1 VSILD
6 RITGIF
12 KKTSG
17 GTSAGADRP
26 TQAAPEPAR
35 QEEASEAAAPPAAE
49 PAGREREGNSG
60 TGGPTS

>member
-6 RITGIF
+6 RITGMF

-17 GTSAGADRP
+17 DTSAGADRP

-35 QEEASEAAAPPAAE
+35 QEASEAAAPPAAE
-49 PAGREREGNSG
+49 PAGRERQGSSG

>member
-1 VSILD
+1 MSILD
-6 RITGIF
+6 RITGMF

-17 GTSAGADRP
+17 DTNAGADRP
-26 TQAAPEPAR
+26 TQAVPEPAR
-35 QEEASEAAAPPAAE
+35 QEATEAAPPAAE

>member
-6 RITGIF
+6 RITGMF

-17 GTSAGADRP
+17 DTSAGADRP
-26 TQAAPEPAR
+26 TQAVPEPAR
-35 QEEASEAAAPPAAE
+35 QEASEAAAPQAAE

>member
-1 VSILD
+1 MSILD
-6 RITGIF
+6 RITGMF

-17 GTSAGADRP
+17 DTSAGADRP
-26 TQAAPEPAR
+26 TQAAPQPAR
-35 QEEASEAAAPPAAE
+35 QEASEAAPPAAE

>member
-6 RITGIF
+6 RITGMF

-17 GTSAGADRP
+17 DTSAGADRP

-35 QEEASEAAAPPAAE
+35 QEASEAPAPPAAE
-49 PAGREREGNSG
+49 PGRERQGSSG

>member
-1 VSILD
+1 M
-6 RITGIF
+6 F

-17 GTSAGADRP
+17 DTSAGADRP

-35 QEEASEAAAPPAAE
+35 QEASEAAAPPAAE

>member
-6 RITGIF
+6 RITGMF

-17 GTSAGADRP
+17 DTSAGADRP

-35 QEEASEAAAPPAAE
+35 QEASEAAAPPAAE
-49 PAGREREGNSG
+49 PAGREKEGNSG

>member
-6 RITGIF
+6 RITSMF

-17 GTSAGADRP
+17 DTGAGGP

-35 QEEASEAAAPPAAE
+35 QEASEAAAPPAAE
-49 PAGREREGNSG
+49 PADREREGNSG
-60 TGGPTS
+60 TGGPSS

>member
-1 VSILD
+1 MSILD
-6 RITGIF
+6 RITGMF

-17 GTSAGADRP
+17 DTSAGTDRP

-35 QEEASEAAAPPAAE
+35 QEPSEAAPPAAE

>member
-6 RITGIF
+6 RITGMF
-12 KKTSG
+12 KKSSG

-35 QEEASEAAAPPAAE
+35 QEASEAAAPPAAE

-60 TGGPTS
+60 TGGPTG